1 MSDTATLMINSAHA
15 MRAALVPFHGVFLD
29 RQAEPSE
36 EEEED
41 DGILTSSAN
50 GALSD
55 WSERLEGTVA
65 EWLERLV
72 EEEAGSVLEQSGL
85 LGLLEKARAS
95 AQGSVLSELPGLST
109 TNVEAVMRAF
119 YASLFALVM
128 PSFEKLGTTQPL
140 VA

>member
-1 MSDTATLMINSAHA
+1 MINSAHA
-15 MRAALVPFHGVFLD
+15 MRAAVVPFHGVFLD

-41 DGILTSSAN
+41 GIITSSAN

-95 AQGSVLSELPGLST
+95 PPGSVLSELPGLST

-128 PSFEKLGTTQPL
+128 PSFEKLGTTRPL
-140 VA
+140 LA

>member
-36 EEEED
+36 EE

-85 LGLLEKARAS
+85 LGLLEKARTS
-95 AQGSVLSELPGLST
+95 APGSVLSELPGLST

-128 PSFEKLGTTQPL
+128 PSFEKLGTTRPL
-140 VA
+140 LA

>member
-1 MSDTATLMINSAHA
+1 MINSAHA

-36 EEEED
+36 EEE

-55 WSERLEGTVA
+55 WSERLEGAVA

-95 AQGSVLSELPGLST
+95 PPGSVLSELPGLST